1 MEYFLFKKFRV
12 KNVASAMKLGTDSVL
27 LGAWAPLYEGD
38 YKILDIGTGTG
49 VVALMI
55 AQRAASL
62 DGVLIDAIDID
73 LPSVEEA
80 SHNFSI
86 SPWASALRA
95 MHTPLQEY
103 SARFSIAPEGEK
115 YDLIVSNPPYF
126 VDSLKAPSKRRSN
139 TRHTDSLPHSDLI
152 ASAFSLL
159 KMGGRMVVIL
169 PKDEG
174 EAFIS
179 SAELYNIGRGFSCR
193 LSLRRVCKV
202 STVSHK
208 PPKRYLMEFV
218 LLPDSESAPTKQEE
232 YLSMNGDDRYVNL
245 LHDYLIT
252 L

>member
-1 MEYFLFKKFRV
+1 MDYFLFKQFRV

-27 LGAWAPLYEGD
+27 LGAWAPIYGEERR
-38 YKILDIGTGTG
+38 ILDIGTGTG

-86 SPWASALRA
+86 SPWGGALRA
-95 MHTPLQEY
+95 MHTPLQDY
-103 SARFSIAPEGEK
+103 SAGFSIAPEGEK

-139 TRHTDSLPHSDLI
+139 TRHTDSLPHTDLI

-159 KMGGRMVVIL
+159 KRGGRMVVIL

-174 EAFIS
+174 EAFIRD
-179 SAELYNIGRGFSCR
+179 AELYNIGMDFPCR
-193 LSLRRVCKV
+193 LSLRKLCKV
-202 STVSHK
+202 STVPHK
-208 PPKRYLMEFV
+208 PPKRYIMEFA
-218 LLPDSESAPTKQEE
+218 LLSKGEVVSPAEEE
-232 YLSMNGDDRYVNL
+232 YLSINGDDRYTAL
-245 LHDYLIT
+245 LHEYLII

>member
-27 LGAWAPLYEGD
+27 LGAWAPIYEGD
-38 YKILDIGTGTG
+38 RKILDIGTGTG

-62 DGVLIDAIDID
+62 DGVQIDAIDID

-80 SHNFSI
+80 AHNFSI
-86 SPWASALRA
+86 SPWSGILRS
-95 MHTPLQEY
+95 MHIPLQKYAAEF
-103 SARFSIAPEGEK
+103 AAVPQRDK
-115 YDLIVSNPPYF
+115 YDFIVSNPPYF
-126 VDSLKAPSKRRSN
+126 VDSLKAPSKRRN
-139 TRHTDSLPHSDLI
+139 DTRHTDSLPHRDLI

-159 KMGGRMVVIL
+159 KAGGRMVVIL
-169 PKDEG
+169 PKGEG
-174 EAFIS
+174 EAFIRD
-179 SAELYNIGRGFSCR
+179 AELYNVGMDIPFG
-193 LSLRRVCKV
+193 LSLTRVCKI

-208 PPKRYLMEFV
+208 PPKRYLMEFA
-218 LLPDSESAPTKQEE
+218 LLPKGGGFPQAEVE
-232 YLSMNGDDRYVNL
+232 YLSINGDDRYVNL